1 MNQIFIHSGTA
12 VHLDV
17 LLHFRLLANQLPGDA
32 SGAGVVPHDSG
43 HAISSTKEGDCG
55 HRPPGETSQSQ
66 MSPLKGTV
74 DWLISWD
81 MLGLILPNLLW
92 IMMDY
97 DGLWR
102 IMLSFWGLGKRFQP
116 VSWDGIGVFLMAHLG
131 HLGTRYPEKC
141 GNRSSAS
148 DSLAWKCASSTKVQ
162 KLQQFFG
169 GQNDKT
175 LLSSGEWRESLGDM
189 VVSNLFRLL
198 MGVEFPN
205 HTRQVI
211 LDAMINTGV
220 MAAVKT
226 HGVSPCRCHSH
237 TMHTIVHHKHSC
249 ILSRSPCTDTVCV
262 SIEYL

>member
-97 DGLWR
+97 DGL
-102 IMLSFWGLGKRFQP
+102 
-116 VSWDGIGVFLMAHLG
+116 
-131 HLGTRYPEKC
+131 C
-141 GNRSSAS
+141 
-148 DSLAWKCASSTKVQ
+148 
-162 KLQQFFG
+162 
-169 GQNDKT
+169 
-175 LLSSGEWRESLGDM
+175 
-189 VVSNLFRLL
+189 
-198 MGVEFPN
+198 
-205 HTRQVI
+205 
-211 LDAMINTGV
+211 
-220 MAAVKT
+220 
-226 HGVSPCRCHSH
+226 
-237 TMHTIVHHKHSC
+237 
-249 ILSRSPCTDTVCV
+249 
-262 SIEYL
+262 